1 MQKLPETIEPDWP
14 RPPGVRA
21 FFTTRALGDVK
32 AGVAHGALRAILP
45 APPVWLK
52 QVHGMVVV
60 DAAAIATDGVPE
72 ADASFTTARGIV
84 CAVMT
89 ADCMPVLL
97 AARDGSAVGAA
108 HAGWR
113 GLCAGV
119 IERTI
124 ERMHVPGED
133 LVAWL
138 GPAIGPRAYEVGE
151 EVRGEFL
158 ARDPRSASAFV
169 PVRPG
174 HWLLDLYAVA
184 RQRLHAKGVAAI
196 YGGGHCTYSETDL
209 FFSFRRDKVI
219 ERMAAF
225 VWRV

>member
-14 RPPGVRA
+14 RPPGIRA
-21 FFTTRALGDVK
+21 FFTARALGDVK
-32 AGVAHGALRAILP
+32 GDTARTRLGGILP

-52 QVHGMVVV
+52 QVHGTAVV
-60 DAAAIATDGVPE
+60 DAGEVPPGAPPD
-72 ADASFTTARGIV
+72 ADASFTTERGVV

-97 AARDGSAVGAA
+97 AARDGSTVGAA

-124 ERMHVPGED
+124 EKMHVPGQD
-133 LVAWL
+133 LIAWL

-151 EVRGEFL
+151 EVRGAFL